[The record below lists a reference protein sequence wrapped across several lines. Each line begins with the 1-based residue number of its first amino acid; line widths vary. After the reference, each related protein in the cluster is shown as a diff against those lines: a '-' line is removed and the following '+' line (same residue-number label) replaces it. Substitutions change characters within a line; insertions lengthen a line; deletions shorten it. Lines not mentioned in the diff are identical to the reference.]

1 MLSKSSLVVAG
12 WDPSSRHKV
21 QKVNEKIREEHLQ
34 KPPSRI
40 TQFLKYSVLEQS
52 VIVSSRKLSLL
63 WLFPE

>member
-52 VIVSSRKLSLL
+52 MTVI
-63 WLFPE
+63 